1 MSMST
6 TLLCW
11 CRNDSEVSTAAKA
24 FKADY
29 RYSGCRIAALPQTL
43 ARLSGDDVLI
53 ITAHG
58 NSSSLGEEVD
68 SFSDLT
74 LDRLAQVLNEHAP
87 SGWSGSLCFDTCHG
101 LDFARKL
108 KPKIAKHL
116 PGLKLFGCVGE
127 TDMDVDLSKHQQ
139 A

>member
-1 MSMST
+1 MAT

-11 CRNDSEVSTAAKA
+11 CRNDSEVSTAAKN

-43 ARLSGDDVLI
+43 GRLGSGDILI

-58 NSSSLGEEVD
+58 NSSSIGEEGD

-74 LDRLAQVLNEHAP
+74 LNDVANVLIAYAP
-87 SGWSGSLCFDTCHG
+87 KNWSGSLCFDTCYG
-101 LDFARKL
+101 YSFATKL
-108 KPKIAKHL
+108 KPKLAKNF
-116 PGLKLFGCVGE
+116 PDLKLFGCVGE